1 MQFAEQTTD
10 EPVWRLGLPFLRAF
24 LMIYDN
30 TNQRIGLARG
40 VDKEFQRY
48 KRQKNLVLFVGLA
61 AIVGICLVVTIG
73 VWVVWCRKQKE
84 DKPPE

>member
-1 MQFAEQTTD
+1 M
-10 EPVWRLGLPFLRAF
+10 
-24 LMIYDN
+24 
-30 TNQRIGLARG
+30 
-40 VDKEFQRY
+40 DKEFQRY